1 MIKDR
6 FKKKVDLAAFI
17 RMSAKG
23 ARKVY
28 NSLILKMKDE
38 SLMMNEGMMNEGMKE

>member
-1 MIKDR
+1 MGT
-6 FKKKVDLAAFI
+6 
-17 RMSAKG
+17 KG

-38 SLMMNEGMMNEGMKE
+38 SLMMNEGMMNDDFLSK